1 MSDTK
6 QLLQRARRQ
15 FVAPEGV
22 WDSLVRRRDRK
33 RRNQRIAA
41 GVVGI
46 AVFVA
51 AVWIS
56 TTGGP
61 FDRIRTTVGTNPTV
75 PPDPTRVGFIGLPP
89 EGATPSA
96 PERGELVL
104 SFSGAPTATGG
115 SLSRVWVYADGR
127 LIWDREG
134 DLPRGANEVTT
145 GLLEQRLTPQGVE
158 LLRSEIIST
167 GLFGH
172 DLSLVSEHGLIWGM
186 IEVRNGDRLVR
197 VNWDDPRFQKD
208 GATSAT
214 PEQASALKRLDARLT
229 DPVSWLPASAWEE
242 REVMAYVPS
251 WYSVCYGGSQQPIEL
266 SRIFTLLPEPAADL
280 LHAKDRTRHEDS
292 AEDPYITFCSVLT
305 TEEARTLA
313 GILEDAMPQ
322 QEANAY
328 ARELAYI
335 LGAPG
340 QRPGNGVLIFFKPHL
355 PHDDSLSAPR
365 VG

>member
-96 PERGELVL
+96 PESGQLVVHY
-104 SFSGAPTATGG
+104 SGPAPGNWVPG
-115 SLSRVWVYADGR
+115 IGQYWVYADGR
-127 LIWDREG
+127 LISVREANI
-134 DLPRGANEVTT
+134 PEGANPSST
-145 GLLEQRLTPQGVE
+145 GFLEQRLTPKGAELMRSEVVRAAGLGDEQP
-158 LLRSEIIST
+158 LLRGDPIFWG
-167 GLFGH
+167 GLQVF
-172 DLSLVSEHGLIWGM
+172 D
-186 IEVRNGDRLVR
+186 GDRLVNVEAVR
-197 VNWDDPRFQKD
+197 SRLRLVARIADP
-208 GATSAT
+208 A
-214 PEQASALKRLDARLT
+214 
-229 DPVSWLPASAWEE
+229 SWLPASAWED
-242 REVMAYVPS
+242 REFRAYVPS
-251 WYSVCYGGSQQPIEL
+251 RYAVCYGGSPADQAIES
-266 SRIFTLLPEPAADL
+266 SRILTLLPAPAEDL
-280 LHAKDRTRHEDS
+280 LRTKDRSGREGLMMPGPGEGIIPASEYCH
-292 AEDPYITFCSVLT
+292 AVT
-305 TEEARTLA
+305 TDEARAIDQALSDA
-313 GILEDAMPQ
+313 GFQ
-322 QEANAY
+322 RSREASPY
-328 ARELAYI
+328 RLAYRFW
-335 LGAPG
+335 APA
-340 QRPGNGVLIFFKPHL
+340 PIEKTVDIWFEPIL
-355 PHDDSLSAPR
+355 PHGEWTCSPC
-365 VG
+365 G